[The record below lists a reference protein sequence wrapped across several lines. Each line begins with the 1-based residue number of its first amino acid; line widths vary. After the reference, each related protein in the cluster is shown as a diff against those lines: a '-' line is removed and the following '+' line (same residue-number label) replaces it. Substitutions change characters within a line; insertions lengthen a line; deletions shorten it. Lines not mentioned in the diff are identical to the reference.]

1 MEAKRLIWADALKG
15 WLIILVVLGHA
26 IQHTLGN
33 AAETNHLWNIIYSF
47 HMPAFMAISGY
58 LAYRPSKTNGK
69 YSLWFYII
77 RRFRQLI
84 IPFVL
89 WTFLLLLIKTG
100 LSVGVIKDYFFYP
113 DKGLWF
119 LWVLFF
125 ITVIFIIGGK
135 ISEIIKV
142 KQELIN
148 LLICL
153 LLAGAMIYLELRV
166 LGFQFIAYY
175 YLFYSLGFY
184 LNKYKER
191 VVTKNP
197 YAISFLLVIWFVMAW
212 FWQMHE
218 LPYFLKNIPL
228 PNSLVQY
235 MYRFITA
242 SIAVYILVATSPRLI
257 DKDSICNKPF
267 VKIGRI
273 SLGIYTTHVIV
284 LGSIVSIIENVVTS
298 KALVI
303 IFSFISGL
311 FFSWLLVW
319 LLSKW
324 NITSKLLLG
333 KI

>member
-1 MEAKRLIWADALKG
+1 MKKRIG
-15 WLIILVVLGHA
+15 WIDSLRGIAMFFVIFGHA
-26 IQHTLGN
+26 FYRRNNKIRN
-33 AAETNHLWNIIYSF
+33 YIYSF

-58 LAYRPSKTNGK
+58 LAFRPSKKSDKG
-69 YSLWFYII
+69 SLLSSII

-89 WTFLLLLIKTG
+89 WTLLLLLIKTG

-125 ITVIFIIGGK
+125 ITVIFIIGGR

-142 KQELIN
+142 KQELII

-153 LLAGAMIYLELRV
+153 LLVGAMIYLELRV

-191 VVTKNP
+191 VVTKNH
-197 YAISFLLVIWFVMAW
+197 YAISFLIVIWFVMAC

-218 LPYFLKNIPL
+218 LPFFLKNIPL
-228 PNSLVQY
+228 PSSIVQY
-235 MYRFITA
+235 LYRFITA
-242 SIAVYILVATSPRLI
+242 SIAVYILVAVSPRIL

-267 VKIGRI
+267 VRIGRI
-273 SLGIYTTHVIV
+273 SLGIYTTHVII
-284 LGSIVSIIENVVTS
+284 LGSIVSIIED
-298 KALVI
+298 LVI
-303 IFSFISGL
+303 SKTLVIFFSFIGGL
-311 FFSWLLVW
+311 FLSWLFVW

-324 NITSKLLLG
+324 KLTSKLLLG